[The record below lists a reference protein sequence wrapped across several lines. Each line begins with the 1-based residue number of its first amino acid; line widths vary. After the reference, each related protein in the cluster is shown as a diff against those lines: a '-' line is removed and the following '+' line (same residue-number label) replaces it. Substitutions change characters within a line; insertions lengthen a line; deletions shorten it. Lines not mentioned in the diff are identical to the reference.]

1 MQTEINIGYI
11 VIVTVQYVV
20 LVGSLKWLI
29 ARLEYFDS
37 NMLENVGM
45 CNLFHKEALYPVK
58 LVKPS
63 HYFFQLFC

>member
-20 LVGSLKWLI
+20 LAGSLKWLI
-29 ARLEYFDS
+29 ACLEYFNS

-45 CNLFHKEALYPVK
+45 CNLFRKEVLYPVK